1 MIIEINMHTFQVG
14 LDSSMESPIRLTDEQ
29 HAILDLAE
37 KGHNICILGKA
48 GVGKSTIVK
57 EIKRALSAIGR
68 KCEIVCSTG
77 IACKNY
83 NGVAKTVHSFYGLQ
97 IAELP
102 SDLLIQRSLKHDIIT
117 KQIHET
123 SVLIWDE
130 VSMTS
135 KRIFELVNMLH
146 HLVSENNFAFGGI
159 QVILA
164 GDFWELKPVPS
175 VFDVGK
181 SIYESRIFNDVFRH
195 RIELTKILRQSE
207 SEGLFKDLLEMLR
220 VGKCNDEAEEYARSL
235 SREIV
240 APEENESI
248 HIYFKKVYVEFHNGA
263 VLANLPGDLIQLKS
277 IDTGN
282 TSGLE
287 KSISGV
293 LSLKPKCKVILL
305 YNINDNLKNGYQGE
319 FVGVDPHNDGKV
331 IVNFPT
337 TGSVH
342 LSRRSWIK
350 YAPNGGVQG
359 SRTQFP
365 IHPCY
370 AITVHKSQSLTL
382 NSVVLHCAQE
392 FVHGQTYVAMSRV
405 KSSRNIQVIN
415 FQRRFLLPPPPEL
428 VNLACECLEPAESYS
443 CCRYQPLDKSYFVAE
458 DSVTIEHEG
467 APYECDTELEEDDMD
482 SEGFFE
488 TSSQSAS
495 CELDDVLLCSVL
507 NLKTELSTP
516 PSTFTVATFLSSAI
530 TSRTDPYSEA
540 INEAARYAIGQL
552 ETFEILANI
561 LWCRIAALF
570 EMQLADN
577 LETVHMTNKDFTL
590 ATTQIH
596 GLFLSDDY
604 RKDLWIAFGVR
615 RWNEIT
621 AGQRTLCVQL
631 VFQLYEIFI
640 VEIEKRMKKKE
651 TESIKFNV
659 TEMDGAGLGKVRYV
673 GAWAFRKCLEKCRR
687 YVMANNNSEAQ
698 STREK
703 VRDEIKMLDLL
714 ENNVIVP
721 YQVIENTTAF
731 PQSISVTESRQYRE
745 RGLLHITDSAYE
757 FFLILEQER
766 VDLINLHMLSMLKT
780 DMVNESIK
788 SVQKNETLKSKF
800 ISLFDIGSEG
810 EKVITK

>member
-1 MIIEINMHTFQVG
+1 M
-14 LDSSMESPIRLTDEQ
+14 L
-29 HAILDLAE
+29 
-37 KGHNICILGKA
+37 ICY
-48 GVGKSTIVK
+48 TIWCPK
-57 EIKRALSAIGR
+57 
-68 KCEIVCSTG
+68 
-77 IACKNY
+77 
-83 NGVAKTVHSFYGLQ
+83 
-97 IAELP
+97 
-102 SDLLIQRSLKHDIIT
+102 IT
-117 KQIHET
+117 
-123 SVLIWDE
+123 L
-130 VSMTS
+130 
-135 KRIFELVNMLH
+135 R
-146 HLVSENNFAFGGI
+146 GI

-164 GDFWELKPVPS
+164 GDFWQLKPVPS

-195 RIELTKILRQSE
+195 RVELTKILRQSE
-207 SEGLFKDLLEMLR
+207 SEELFMDLLEMLR
-220 VGKCNDEAEEYARSL
+220 VGKCNDEAEDYARSL
-235 SREIV
+235 SREIA

-248 HIYFKKVYVEFHNGA
+248 HIYFKKVYVEFHNGT

-287 KSISGV
+287 KSISAV
-293 LSLKPKCKVILL
+293 LCLKPRCKVILL

-319 FVGVDPHNDGKV
+319 FVGVDTHHDDKV

-337 TGSVH
+337 VGSVR

-350 YAPNGGVQG
+350 YAPNGEVQG

-382 NSVVLHCAQE
+382 NSVVLHCVQE

-405 KSSRNIQVIN
+405 KSSSNIQVIN
-415 FQRRFLLPPPPEL
+415 FQSRFLLPPPPEL

-443 CCRYQPLDKSYFVAE
+443 CCRNKPLDKSYFVAE
-458 DSVTIEHEG
+458 DSVMIEHEG
-467 APYECDTELEEDDMD
+467 LPYECDTESEEDDMD
-482 SEGFFE
+482 DEESFFE
-488 TSSQSAS
+488 TSSRSAS
-495 CELDDVLLCSVL
+495 CELDDVLLCLVL

-516 PSTFTVATFLSSAI
+516 PSTFTMATFLSSAI

-540 INEAARYAIGQL
+540 INDAGRYAIVHL
-552 ETFEILANI
+552 ETFEILTNI

-577 LETVHMTNKDFTL
+577 LETIHMTNKDFTL

-604 RKDLWIAFGVR
+604 RKDLRIAFGVR

-621 AGQRTLCVQL
+621 DGQRTLCVQL

-640 VEIEKRMKKKE
+640 VEIEKRMRKKE
-651 TESIKFNV
+651 AEPIEFNV

-687 YVMANNNSEAQ
+687 YVMANKNSEAQ
-698 STREK
+698 
-703 VRDEIKMLDLL
+703 
-714 ENNVIVP
+714 
-721 YQVIENTTAF
+721 TT
-731 PQSISVTESRQYRE
+731 
-745 RGLLHITDSAYE
+745 
-757 FFLILEQER
+757 
-766 VDLINLHMLSMLKT
+766 
-780 DMVNESIK
+780 
-788 SVQKNETLKSKF
+788 
-800 ISLFDIGSEG
+800 
-810 EKVITK
+810 

>member
-1 MIIEINMHTFQVG
+1 MERHTH
-14 LDSSMESPIRLTDEQ
+14 LTEEQ
-29 HAILDLAE
+29 QAILDLAE

-57 EIKRALSAIGR
+57 EIWRTLSAKGL

-83 NGVAKTVHSFYGLQ
+83 SGMAKTAHSFYGLQ

-102 SDLLIQRSLKHDIIT
+102 SDLVIQRSLKQDIIK
-117 KQIHET
+117 KQLRET

-130 VSMTS
+130 VSMIS

-164 GDFWELKPVPS
+164 GDFWQLKPVPS

-181 SIYESRIFNDVFRH
+181 SIYESRIFNDVFQH

-207 SEGLFKDLLEMLR
+207 SEDVFKDLLEMLR

-235 SREIV
+235 SREIA
-240 APEENESI
+240 APEGNESI
-248 HIYFKKVYVEFHNGA
+248 HIYFKKVYVEFHNGT
-263 VLANLPGDLIQLKS
+263 VLANLPGDLIQFKS

-293 LSLKPKCKVILL
+293 LSLKPMCKVMLL

-319 FVGVDPHNDGKV
+319 FVGVDPCDDGQV
-331 IVNFPT
+331 IVNFST
-337 TGSVH
+337 TGLVR
-342 LSRRSWIK
+342 LGRRSWIK
-350 YAPNGGVQG
+350 YAPNGEVQG

-392 FVHGQTYVAMSRV
+392 FVSGQTYVAMSRV
-405 KSSRNIQVIN
+405 KSSSNIQVIN
-415 FQRRFLLPPPPEL
+415 FHRRFLLPPPPEL
-428 VNLACECLEPAESYS
+428 VNLACECLEPTESYS
-443 CCRYQPLDKSYFVAE
+443 CCRHQPLDESYFVAE
-458 DSVTIEHEG
+458 DSVTIDHEEP
-467 APYECDTELEEDDMD
+467 PYEWDTESEEDDVHGE
-482 SEGFFE
+482 EGFFE
-488 TSSQSAS
+488 TTRGTASS
-495 CELDDVLLCSVL
+495 ELDDVLLCLVL
-507 NLKTELSTP
+507 NIKTELSTP
-516 PSTFTVATFLSSAI
+516 PSTFTMTTFLASVI
-530 TSRTDPYSEA
+530 TSRTDPYSES
-540 INEAARYAIGQL
+540 INEAARYAMVHL

-570 EMQLADN
+570 ERQLTDN
-577 LETVHMTNKDFTL
+577 LENIHMTNKDFTL

-596 GLFLSDDY
+596 ELFLSDDY
-604 RKDLWIAFGVR
+604 RKDLQVAFGVR
-615 RWNEIT
+615 RWKKIT
-621 AGQRTLCVQL
+621 DGQRTLCVQL
-631 VFQLYEIFI
+631 VFQLYEILI
-640 VEIEKRMKKKE
+640 VEIEKRIKKE
-651 TESIKFNV
+651 EAEPIEFNV
-659 TEMDGAGLGKVRYV
+659 AEMDGAGLGKVRYV

-687 YVMANNNSEAQ
+687 YVMSNKNSEAQ
-698 STREK
+698 TTREK
-703 VRDEIKMLDLL
+703 VRSEIQMLDLL

-721 YQVIENTTAF
+721 YQVIEKTTAY
-731 PQSISVTESRQYRE
+731 PQSVRVTESRQYRE
-745 RGLLHITDSAYE
+745 RGLLHISDNAYE
-757 FFLILEQER
+757 FFLLLEQKR
-766 VDLINLHMLSMLKT
+766 VDLINLHMLSLLKA

-788 SVQKNETLKSKF
+788 GVRKNETLKSKF
-800 ISLFDIGSEG
+800 LSLFDIESEG